1 MSASWRGLHPA
12 TNGLVFKVR
21 DEEVLEAGGAEAEDG
36 VGEGGEGGVGV
47 GEELDGERV
56 VGGRG
61 RGRPSSAWR
70 PARPPRGRVRR
81 LRAARGECL
90 VRSGSRG
97 GCYRNGA
104 GRVNPSAARKRIS
117 HTFPQFEKPRHAR
130 RIRAARAGLE
140 RPRQAAA
147 VPIPP
152 CVKLIQSSALEAA
165 ISIKITYGGI
175 DSATCARRGMIHT
188 VCAFVFAAASKS
200 SSESE
205 AGCRWRLSQ
214 YRDRIPASSS
224 LAGTPDLTKRIASG
238 FP

>member
-1 MSASWRGLHPA
+1 MREAKVASGSAKSR
-12 TNGLVFKVR
+12 KMKKR
-21 DEEVLEAGGAEAEDG
+21 AEADEGAGVLRRRGVRHALPEDAFAVFERPG
-36 VGEGGEGGVGV
+36 GSVWCGAVHGEDATGTPRRE
-47 GEELDGERV
+47 
-56 VGGRG
+56 
-61 RGRPSSAWR
+61 ST
-70 PARPPRGRVRR
+70 PPRPENAFPTLSHNFGKS
-81 LRAARGECL
+81 
-90 VRSGSRG
+90 RS
-97 GCYRNGA
+97 
-104 GRVNPSAARKRIS
+104 
-117 HTFPQFEKPRHAR
+117 AR
-130 RIRAARAGLE
+130 RIRIARAGLE

-152 CVKLIQSSALEAA
+152 CMKLIQSPALEAA

>member
-1 MSASWRGLHPA
+1 MSTMTMTMAIGGRAGRDLDWDWHWGWWTLVAMGVGGQWRRQG
-12 TNGLVFKVR
+12 GGGV
-21 DEEVLEAGGAEAEDG
+21 AGGIADYAAENTG
-36 VGEGGEGGVGV
+36 
-47 GEELDGERV
+47 R
-56 VGGRG
+56 RG
-61 RGRPSSAWR
+61 RSQYPG
-70 PARPPRGRVRR
+70 V
-81 LRAARGECL
+81 
-90 VRSGSRG
+90 
-97 GCYRNGA
+97 
-104 GRVNPSAARKRIS
+104 IS
-117 HTFPQFEKPRHAR
+117 HTFPQIRKTRPAR
-130 RIRAARAGLE
+130 RIRIARAGLE

-165 ISIKITYGGI
+165 ISIKITHGGI
-175 DSATCARRGMIHT
+175 DSATSARRGMIHT

-238 FP
+238 SP

>member
-1 MSASWRGLHPA
+1 VREAKVASGSGKSWTGSAASADEGAGVLRRRGVRHALPEDAFAVFERPGGSVWCGAVHGEDA
-12 TNGLVFKVR
+12 TGTAR
-21 DEEVLEAGGAEAEDG
+21 GA
-36 VGEGGEGGVGV
+36 
-47 GEELDGERV
+47 
-56 VGGRG
+56 
-61 RGRPSSAWR
+61 ST
-70 PARPPRGRVRR
+70 PPRPENAFPTLSHNFGKS
-81 LRAARGECL
+81 
-90 VRSGSRG
+90 RS
-97 GCYRNGA
+97 
-104 GRVNPSAARKRIS
+104 
-117 HTFPQFEKPRHAR
+117 AR
-130 RIRAARAGLE
+130 RIRIARAGLE